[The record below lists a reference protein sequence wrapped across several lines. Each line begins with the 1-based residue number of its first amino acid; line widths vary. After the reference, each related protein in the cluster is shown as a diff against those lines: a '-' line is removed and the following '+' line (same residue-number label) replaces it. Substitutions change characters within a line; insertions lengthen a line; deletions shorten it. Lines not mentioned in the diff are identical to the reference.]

1 MIDLFTVFAQIVN
14 FLVLILLLKR
24 FLYKPVLKA
33 IAAREER
40 IANTVKEADQA
51 KADAQQQIEAY
62 RQKNE
67 AWEAERATL
76 VEALRQEMTDLR
88 KEMMSK
94 AHREMDVAR
103 DHWHKGLRQEK
114 QAFLHRLRQQVSYQT
129 YQVARQVLADLGDVD
144 LELRIIQVFL
154 KRLETMDDQDL
165 VTLAQSMEHG
175 DGSLLVISAFELA
188 PEYRLAIE
196 KALDQRLAEFNAR
209 FVENRTLKFE
219 TSAHVL
225 YGIELRTNNL
235 KLSWNMGDYLQI
247 LEDALDEQLAVM
259 VEA

>member
-88 KEMMSK
+88 KEMM
-94 AHREMDVAR
+94 
-103 DHWHKGLRQEK
+103 
-114 QAFLHRLRQQVSYQT
+114 
-129 YQVARQVLADLGDVD
+129 
-144 LELRIIQVFL
+144 
-154 KRLETMDDQDL
+154 
-165 VTLAQSMEHG
+165 
-175 DGSLLVISAFELA
+175 
-188 PEYRLAIE
+188 
-196 KALDQRLAEFNAR
+196 
-209 FVENRTLKFE
+209 
-219 TSAHVL
+219 
-225 YGIELRTNNL
+225 
-235 KLSWNMGDYLQI
+235 
-247 LEDALDEQLAVM
+247 
-259 VEA
+259 